1 VTHPIL
7 PRLRGHLI
15 VSCQALP
22 GSPLRDS
29 TIIAALAQCAERGG
43 AGGVRIDGPDDIAA
57 VRRVVAIPVIG
68 LYKMRESSP
77 VYITPTFEAARAVAA
92 AGADIVAV
100 QATRE
105 RAATPHPL
113 PQLIARIHQDCRVA
127 VMADVS
133 TLDEG
138 TAAEAA
144 GADLVATTMA
154 GYTPHSRQLPGPDL
168 ELIRELAA
176 QGKTIFYCSHILDV
190 VERVCLRVI
199 IIDRGKIVADAPV
212 SELKQSTKQGSLED
226 VFKKLT
232 DSTEVNEIAKSFS
245 AVVAGSQ

>member
-1 VTHPIL
+1 MTHPIL
-7 PRLRGHLI
+7 PRLRGRLI

-22 GSPLRDS
+22 GSPLRDP

-43 AGGVRIDGPDDIAA
+43 AGGVRVDGPDDIAA

-77 VYITPTFEAARAVAA
+77 VYITPTFDAARAVAA

-113 PQLIARIHQDCRVA
+113 PQLIARIHETCRVA

-133 TLDEG
+133 TPDEG
-138 TAAEAA
+138 VAAEAA
-144 GADLVATTMA
+144 GADVVATTMA

-168 ELIRELAA
+168 ELIRELA
-176 QGKTIFYCSHILDV
+176 GRVSVPV
-190 VERVCLRVI
+190 VAEGRIGTPEQAAAALRA
-199 IIDRGKIVADAPV
+199 GAW
-212 SELKQSTKQGSLED
+212 
-226 VFKKLT
+226 
-232 DSTEVNEIAKSFS
+232 
-245 AVVAGSQ
+245 AVVVGRAITMPDAITEGFVRGMAGAGEAGAV